1 MTKKILVCSAWPYGY
16 NIPHLGNLVSS
27 LLSGD
32 VFSRFYKLKGYDTLY
47 VSGTDMHGTRAEFE
61 AAKRGIDVK
70 SLLEENHNR
79 LKKLIKGFNIEFD
92 NYTST
97 ESETHK
103 KFVKEIYERMEKNG
117 YIITKV
123 EKRPFCNTCRVFLA
137 DAFIEGTCPKCGY
150 EFAKGNQCEKCG
162 ALLEPEELI
171 NPHCKICGK
180 SDIVFKETKHWF
192 LDLEKLQPEIE
203 EYVNSHPEWQDNVK
217 HFTLNL
223 LKQGL
228 KPRAVTRDLKWGIP
242 APFKGAENKVIY
254 VWAEAALGYVS
265 AVIEYFKG
273 DEKWRE
279 FWFGDN
285 VKQIYTLA
293 KDNIPFHTIFFPAQ
307 LIASKEGYH
316 LPDNIYATEYLNWE
330 GGQKFSKSRKVGIF
344 MDDALEMLPAPYWRF
359 YLLYDR
365 PETKDTN
372 FSWKE
377 LEKTINQILIGDFG
391 NFVNRV
397 LKFLERYYALKV
409 PKADLTL
416 EDKELLDKIHI
427 TEEIISDF
435 LEKGKI
441 KDAMDTIVNL
451 CRDANTYFQQN
462 EPWKNEERR
471 DNVIYVGVQL
481 VKALAIFMYP
491 FVPSLS
497 EKVWKILNIK
507 DKISWTEL
515 EKEVEGGHIIN
526 KPEIIIESI
535 DIGKLK
541 EKYEEMKK

>member
-1 MTKKILVCSAWPYGY
+1 MKVLICSAWPYGY
-16 NIPHLGNLVSS
+16 NMPHLGNLVSS

-32 VFSRFYKLKGYDTLY
+32 VFSRYYKLKGYDTLY

-79 LKKLIKGFNIEFD
+79 LKELIGQFNIKFD

-97 ESETHK
+97 ESPIHK
-103 KFVKEIYERMEKNG
+103 KFITDIYKKIDKNG

-123 EKRPFCNTCRVFLA
+123 EKRPYCNNCKVFLA

-150 EFAKGNQCEKCG
+150 EYAKGNQCEKCG
-162 ALLEPEELI
+162 ALLEPQDLI
-171 NPHCKICGK
+171 NPHCKICGGTN
-180 SDIVFKETKHWF
+180 IIFKETKHWF
-192 LDLEKLQPEIE
+192 LDLARLQPEIE
-203 EYVNSHPEWQDNVK
+203 KYVDSHSEWQDNVR

-242 APFKGAENKVIY
+242 APFKGAEGKVIY

-265 AVIEYFKG
+265 ATIEYFKE
-273 DEKWRE
+273 DEKWKE
-279 FWFGDN
+279 FWFGSD

-307 LIASKEGYH
+307 LMASQEGYH
-316 LPDNIYATEYLNWE
+316 LPDSIYATEYLNWE
-330 GGQKFSKSRKVGIF
+330 GGKKFSKSKKIGIF
-344 MDDALEMLPAPYWRF
+344 IDDALKLLPAPYWRF

-365 PETKDTN
+365 PESKDTN

-409 PKADLTL
+409 PKAELTT
-416 EDKELLDKIHI
+416 EDKELLDKIDV
-427 TEEIISDF
+427 TSDVISGF

-441 KDAMDTIVNL
+441 KDAMDAVVNI

-462 EPWKNEERR
+462 EPWKNEKRR
-471 DNVIYVGVQL
+471 DSVIYVGVQL
-481 VKALAIFMYP
+481 IKALAVFMYP

-497 EKVWKILNIK
+497 EKLWKILKLDEEIK
-507 DKISWTEL
+507 WSSIESEIKP
-515 EKEVEGGHIIN
+515 GHIIN
-526 KPEIIIESI
+526 APEVLIERI
-535 DIGKLK
+535 DIDEIKK
-541 EKYEEMKK
+541 KYEKMKE